1 LKNSLPLLVFIIFF
15 SCVKKKEEMQQKQE
29 IKPLLSVVKNY
40 NVAEKINPLFL
51 QDTEGWQ
58 ELKAVDNFLLRF
70 KKVSPNEILSNALEL
85 KGLVQALKENIKPPL
100 FENAS
105 FNTRINILQNETLR
119 LADMTFIPAIKAT
132 EVTAQANKIINAY
145 SAINS
150 KINSILLKKGF
161 EDDIDID
168 IAFIGLD
175 STKIDSVSRKSIKKE
190 FKERKDN
197 NNGLLKSRQQ

>member
-145 SAINS
+145 SDINS

>member
-1 LKNSLPLLVFIIFF
+1 MKNSLPLLVFIIFF

-145 SAINS
+145 SDINS

>member
-1 LKNSLPLLVFIIFF
+1 MKNSLSLLVFIIFF

-51 QDTEGWQ
+51 QDIEGWQ

-85 KGLVQALKENIKPPL
+85 KGLVQALKEDVKPPL

-175 STKIDSVSRKSIKKE
+175 STKIDSISRKSIKKE

-197 NNGLLKSRQQ
+197 NNGLLKLRQQ

>member
-1 LKNSLPLLVFIIFF
+1 MKNSLPLLVFIIFF